1 MSNLPFIQP
10 KKEIYL
16 NLCVILIIINHLANT
31 PKGKRN
37 LTFERLQNFY
47 FLVNNP
53 IILNKVILL
62 ADRKEIDV
70 KESYFYK
77 VDSIS
82 LDVDDLYDKN
92 KMKTLIQ
99 IISLQGYISIEI
111 SPEGSFVFYLSDKG
125 VSLVS
130 SLDSEYFKEINQLVE
145 ALLFLRSQSIGKIVG
160 FIRNAI
166 R

>member
-1 MSNLPFIQP
+1 
-10 KKEIYL
+10 
-16 NLCVILIIINHLANT
+16 
-31 PKGKRN
+31 
-37 LTFERLQNFY
+37 
-47 FLVNNP
+47 
-53 IILNKVILL
+53 
-62 ADRKEIDV
+62 DRKEIDI